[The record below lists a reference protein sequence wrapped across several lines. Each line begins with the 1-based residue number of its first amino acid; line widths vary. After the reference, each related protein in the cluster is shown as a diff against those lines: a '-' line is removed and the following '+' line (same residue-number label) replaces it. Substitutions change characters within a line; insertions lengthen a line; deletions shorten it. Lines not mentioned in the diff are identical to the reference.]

1 MSWEGVATAPRVVV
15 EPVVPIRTLSP
26 AQVAELV
33 ARLQAAV
40 ALADGMRGIH
50 AVYAAEAN
58 AYRQVLA
65 TLADL

>member
-1 MSWEGVATAPRVVV
+1 MTRPAVV
-15 EPVVPIRTLSP
+15 EPVVPVRALSA
-26 AQVAELV
+26 AQVGELV
-33 ARLQAAV
+33 GRLQAAV
-40 ALADGMRGIH
+40 AQAESLQGIH

>member
-1 MSWEGVATAPRVVV
+1 MTTDQSTVPVRALTA
-15 EPVVPIRTLSP
+15 
-26 AQVAELV
+26 AQVGELV
-33 ARLQAAV
+33 GRLQV
-40 ALADGMRGIH
+40 AIVTAESLRGIH

>member
-1 MSWEGVATAPRVVV
+1 MV
-15 EPVVPIRTLSP
+15 EPVVPVRALT
-26 AQVAELV
+26 ADQVADLVTRLEAGV
-33 ARLQAAV
+33 ARAESL
-40 ALADGMRGIH
+40 RGIH